1 MGSIAIA
8 SGVARH
14 GLFAATH
21 RLPVL
26 LPLLL
31 TMLAEGVPLP
41 PQTTPAPEASAR
53 LRAAAVQSGVTFPLK
68 AVSLRVYKSLRRLE
82 LWSGQT
88 CVKAYTVALGAEPEL
103 DKVREGDH
111 RTPVG
116 TFYVC
121 TRNDRSRFHL
131 FLGLSYPNL
140 EDAERGLREGL
151 INRRQY
157 RAIWQAQ
164 RQRVRPPWN
173 TPLGGEV
180 GIHGG
185 GTGSDWTWGCV
196 ALSNDDIE
204 ELWLACPLKTPVT
217 IHP

>member
-8 SGVARH
+8 SGVTVH
-14 GLFAATH
+14 GLLAATR

-26 LPLLL
+26 LPFLLAL
-31 TMLAEGVPLP
+31 LAESAALP
-41 PQTTPAPEASAR
+41 PQTTPAPEAGER
-53 LRAAAVQSGVTFPLK
+53 LRAAALQAGVPFPLR

-82 LWSGQT
+82 LWSGHA
-88 CVKAYTVALGAEPEL
+88 CVKAYAVALGAEPEL
-103 DKVREGDH
+103 DKLREGDH

-116 TFYVC
+116 RFYVC

-131 FLGLSYPNL
+131 FLGLSYPNE
-140 EDAERGLREGL
+140 EDAERGLRDGL
-151 INRRQY
+151 ISRRQY
-157 RAIWQAQ
+157 RAIRQAQ
-164 RQRVRPPWN
+164 RQQVRPPWN

-204 ELWLACPLKTPVT
+204 ELWLTCPLKTPVT
-217 IHP
+217 IYP

>member
-1 MGSIAIA
+1 MLPFWLAI
-8 SGVARH
+8 VAD
-14 GLFAATH
+14 GAA
-21 RLPVL
+21 LPAQT
-26 LPLLL
+26 LP
-31 TMLAEGVPLP
+31 G
-41 PQTTPAPEASAR
+41 PEADER
-53 LRAAAVQSGVTFPLK
+53 LRAAAVQSGVPFPLK
-68 AVSLRVYKSLRRLE
+68 AVSVRVYKQSRRLE

-88 CVKAYTVALGAEPEL
+88 CVKTYTVALGAEPEQ

-116 TFYVC
+116 MFYIC

-131 FLGLSYPNL
+131 FLGLSYPNE
-140 EDAERGLREGL
+140 EDAERGLRDGL
-151 INRRQY
+151 ITRRQY
-157 RAIWQAQ
+157 RAIRQAQ
-164 RQRVRPPWN
+164 RQHVRPPWN

-196 ALSNDDIE
+196 ALSNSDIE

-217 IHP
+217 IYP

>member
-1 MGSIAIA
+1 
-8 SGVARH
+8 
-14 GLFAATH
+14 
-21 RLPVL
+21 
-26 LPLLL
+26 
-31 TMLAEGVPLP
+31 MLAESAALP
-41 PQTTPAPEASAR
+41 PQTTPAPEAGER
-53 LRAAAVQSGVTFPLK
+53 LWAAAVQSGVPFPLR

-88 CVKAYTVALGAEPEL
+88 CVRTYTVALGAEPEQ
-103 DKVREGDH
+103 DKLREGDH

-116 TFYVC
+116 RFYVC

-131 FLGLSYPNL
+131 FLGLSYPNE
-140 EDAERGLREGL
+140 EDAERGLRDGL
-151 INRRQY
+151 ISRRQY
-157 RAIWQAQ
+157 RAIRQAQ
-164 RQRVRPPWN
+164 RQQVRPPWN

-217 IHP
+217 IYP